1 MCTEWHYARTLNEIF
16 KRKMYRHHINI
27 FHYMFVLIIRITCTH
42 SPVWATNSHS
52 VMHYIEFNSVPYEYE
67 FWITRLTDILRTLEN
82 QPWLW
87 FIKKNIPFSFDHRRF
102 WLFYKKNK
110 KKTHVLHWWQQNGVN
125 LTHHSLHEL
134 AGGEKARAAW
144 SSSYRHHYSTLQSSR
159 RKKSPPLTLLVR
171 VH

>member
-16 KRKMYRHHINI
+16 KRKIYRHHINI

-52 VMHYIEFNSVPYEYE
+52 VMHYIEFNRVPYEYE

-87 FIKKNIPFSFDHRRF
+87 FIKKKIPFSFDHRRF
-102 WLFYKKNK
+102 WLFYKKK
-110 KKTHVLHWWQQNGVN
+110 KKKHVLHWWQQNGVN

-159 RKKSPPLTLLVR
+159 RRKSPPLTLLVR